1 MAARAKSQRISKRSK
16 RRPCEQ
22 YFSPASEKMG
32 YRFIVLDKRA
42 GAKVRLGA
50 LEKLAE
56 LERKTDAGYLSV
68 RFLSRIIRDSAT
80 PGKLRLSAVSLLELC
95 RATNDAK
102 SWVRRRQK
110 PKDWQKLEVASV
122 PSSLD

>member
-1 MAARAKSQRISKRSK
+1 MAVRAKSQRISKRFK
-16 RRPCEQ
+16 LRPCEQ

-42 GAKVRLGA
+42 GAKVRLDS

-56 LERKTDAGYLSV
+56 LERKTGAGYLSV
-68 RFLSRIIRDSAT
+68 RFLSRIVRDSGT
-80 PGKLRLSAVSLLELC
+80 PGRLRLAAVALLELC
-95 RATNDAK
+95 KAANHAK

-110 PKDWQKLEVASV
+110 PEA
-122 PSSLD
+122 

>member
-1 MAARAKSQRISKRSK
+1 MAVRAKSQRVSKRSK

-56 LERKTDAGYLSV
+56 LERKTGAGYLSV
-68 RFLSRIIRDSAT
+68 SFLSRIIRDSAT
-80 PGKLRLSAVSLLELC
+80 PGKLRLSAVALLELC
-95 RATNDAK
+95 KATNHAK
-102 SWVRRRQK
+102 SWVKRRQK
-110 PKDWQKLEVASV
+110 PEDGEKLDGVASV
-122 PSSLD
+122 SSFD

>member
-1 MAARAKSQRISKRSK
+1 MAARAKSQRISKTK
-16 RRPCEQ
+16 RRPRAD

-56 LERKTDAGYLSV
+56 LERKTGGGYLSV
-68 RFLSRIIRDSAT
+68 RLLSRVIRDSTT
-80 PGKLRLSAVSLLELC
+80 PGKLRLSAVALLELC
-95 RATNDAK
+95 KAANHAK
-102 SWVRRRQK
+102 
-110 PKDWQKLEVASV
+110 
-122 PSSLD
+122 